1 MSDRPILVASK
12 CSPEHLIDLHLHS
25 RCKSCCSPHCGWP
38 CWSKWH
44 VTAPWTRVL
53 HCRNTG
59 SSYHQ
64 QTSDAESAEY
74 CQVKLQISR
83 PKNVSSSRNR
93 KSSPQYVMDTVLLLF
108 TSYNLLAKV
117 CEVIEYQRSVTYG
130 RIIVFWILLLCE
142 AVECLLVLRWCSWWW
157 CLLRCRPWLC
167 LGCCCACCCRRC
179 DLLF

>member
-1 MSDRPILVASK
+1 MVGHAGQSGTSQLHGQGFYTAGT
-12 CSPEHLIDLHLHS
+12 PEVLITNKP
-25 RCKSCCSPHCGWP
+25 RM
-38 CWSKWH
+38 
-44 VTAPWTRVL
+44 
-53 HCRNTG
+53 RNQLRT
-59 SSYHQ
+59 
-64 QTSDAESAEY
+64 Y

-157 CLLRCRPWLC
+157 CLLRCRPLLC